1 MKKFIQ
7 LGMLTALA
15 CVSAQATTVT
25 WNSPVSSTGSIS
37 ATSGSDTVTAT
48 GYVLFAGNYTLMSVK
63 DDGSGVGVDST
74 AAGALTTG
82 QVATT
87 TDGQYAEY
95 LVLNFGGTVNGQAIV
110 DSIVMNFAG
119 APNNPY
125 FRYAWS
131 SVAPT
136 SQISDGSFTTV
147 SSMTGGHNPYTAS
160 SLSGSGRYLVINPLT
175 SGGANSFQVASVT
188 YTSVPDGASTLALMG
203 AALATLGFAAR
214 RRKA

>member
-25 WNSPVSSTGSIS
+25 WNSTVSSTSSIS
-37 ATSGSDTVTAT
+37 ATSGSDSVAAT
-48 GYVLFAGNYTLMSVK
+48 GYVLFAGNYTLMSVQSN
-63 DDGSGVGVDST
+63 GSGVGVDST
-74 AAGALTTG
+74 AAGALTSG

-110 DSIVMNFAG
+110 DSIVMNFTGTA
-119 APNNPY
+119 NTPY

-147 SSMTGGHNPYTAS
+147 SSMTGSGPYTAS